1 MFIRCRKFD
10 QLWLLWLL
18 LLNLLPVFF
27 IFVSRGCR
35 SDRSA
40 VAAISRVEAS
50 DRARPWKL
58 SGQDQENFRVRIK
71 KTFRSGTRKLSGQEQ
86 ENFQVRKIGNRR
98 VTCWTGLHPPPQTFA
113 EMRSSYWR
121 ISCSTRINRAVAS
134 HIILLPSSPCYLS
147 PRETQYHQQIPWHSE
162 DQIPSSS
169 LDQLHSIIHIV
180 RHLINITIGLW
191 IMPPFLF
198 FQETKFFTHP
208 IVYLQHF
215 VIWLKTGSRRLAS
228 WHNLDLIF
236 KKTSRNVLPWKCLK
250 HLECFTFA
258 T

>member
-1 MFIRCRKFD
+1 MQKIWST
-10 QLWLLWLL
+10 LVTLVTLV
-18 LLNLLPVFF
+18 NLLPVFF

-58 SGQDQENFRVRIK
+58 SGQDQENF
-71 KTFRSGTRKLSGQEQ
+71 
-86 ENFQVRKIGNRR
+86 QVRKIGNRR

-121 ISCSTRINRAVAS
+121 ISGSIRINRAVAS

-191 IMPPFLF
+191 IMSPVHPLWNLFQF
-198 FQETKFFTHP
+198 FQETKFSPT
-208 IVYLQHF
+208 
-215 VIWLKTGSRRLAS
+215 RLF
-228 WHNLDLIF
+228 IF
-236 KKTSRNVLPWKCLK
+236 STLSFGLRPARADWPPG
-250 HLECFTFA
+250 T